1 MPGHVIDKDNT
12 IKAFGK
18 INSLLEQSLMKIKEI
33 NKDEQFDSC
42 TNVKL
47 AEEANKAEL
56 LTKEIS
62 GIVFK
67 KEKEERSTEL
77 RELAEFACM
86 LMDDPKYYCNE
97 DQLLEEF
104 FENKLKQELLNKEQE
119 R

>member
-12 IKAFGK
+12 IKALGK
-18 INSLLEQSLMKIKEI
+18 INSLLEQSLTKIKEI

-47 AEEANKAEL
+47 AEEVNKAEFL
-56 LTKEIS
+56 VKEIS

-67 KEKEERSTEL
+67 KGKEERNTEL

-97 DQLLEEF
+97 NQLLDDF
-104 FENKLKQELLNKEQE
+104 FQYKEKQELLNKEQE